1 MSRRAPTETVAG
13 IIGAF
18 LVHRTWKQAE
28 LARKL
33 EMTVPALRKRLLE
46 LQGPLRLESEEDH
59 PHVYWSV
66 PKDFFPGGLLIKRD
80 EVPELLR
87 LLARLPKSAARNR
100 LIDAIVERIPQ
111 ASPEAVPIDAP
122 EISAREEQHL
132 SVIEDAARR
141 GVALRFRYYTA
152 SRGAEGLRHASVHRV
167 FPGPPARFVATC
179 HRAHRLKWFR
189 VDNVTDAALDAHE
202 RFHAA
207 KDDAINAFIAE
218 SLDGFHEDGPAQEI
232 AFFVREPEARW
243 VARNLMSGMNAE
255 DRAGGIRVTV
265 NTSSIGRVARWVVSL
280 GDAVSCETPSL
291 ATAVATIARGALARS
306 PEP

>member
-18 LVHRTWKQAE
+18 LVSRTWKQAE
-28 LARKL
+28 LARRL

-46 LQGPLRLESEEDH
+46 LQGPLRLESEEEH

-87 LLARLPKSAARNR
+87 LLARLPKSAGRNR
-100 LIDAIVERIPQ
+100 MIDAIVERIPQ
-111 ASPEAVPIDAP
+111 GASPPTVPIDAP
-122 EISAREEQHL
+122 EISPREEQHL
-132 SVIEDAARR
+132 SVIEDAARK
-141 GVALRFRYYTA
+141 GVSLRFRYYTA

-179 HRAHRLKWFR
+179 HRSHRLEWFR
-189 VDNVTDAALDAHE
+189 IDNVSDAALDAHVG
-202 RFHAA
+202 FQAA
-207 KDDAINAFIAE
+207 KDGDGALDAFIAE
-218 SLDGFHEDGPAQEI
+218 SLDGFHEGGPAQKV

-243 VARNLMSGMNAE
+243 VARNLMSGMKSE
-255 DRAGGIRVTV
+255 DRADGIRVTV
-265 NTSSIGRVARWVVSL
+265 KTSSLGRV
-280 GDAVSCETPSL
+280 
-291 ATAVATIARGALARS
+291 ARGALARS
-306 PEP
+306 S